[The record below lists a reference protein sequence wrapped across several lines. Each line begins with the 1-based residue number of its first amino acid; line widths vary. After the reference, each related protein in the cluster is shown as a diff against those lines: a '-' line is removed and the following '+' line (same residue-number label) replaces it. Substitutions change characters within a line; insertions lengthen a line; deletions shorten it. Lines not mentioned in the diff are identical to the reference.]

1 MGTPQEALPV
11 PIHTLGCIKV
21 CLRFFRRPWGHKGL
35 HERSAAA
42 VCGAEPAQLPLQK
55 DEVTRVDLLLNPEVW
70 IAFLTLLALEIVLG
84 IDNIVFISILVDKLP
99 EERQALAR
107 RLGLGM
113 ALLMRILLLLSL
125 SWVIGL
131 TAPLFTVLGQEIS
144 GRDVILILGG
154 LFLLG
159 KSTYEIHENLEGEEG
174 HSSARVR
181 ATFASVLV
189 QIILLDMVFSLDS
202 VITAVGMVDQVSVM
216 IAAVTVAILVM
227 LFSAEAVSGLV
238 NRHPTLKMLA
248 LSFLLLIGFAL
259 LLEGF
264 DQHVPKGYIYFAMG
278 FSVLVEFLN
287 IRARRRREARSEPV
301 ELHRRYARPEE
312 GSDRSQP

>member
-1 MGTPQEALPV
+1 M
-11 PIHTLGCIKV
+11 
-21 CLRFFRRPWGHKGL
+21 
-35 HERSAAA
+35 
-42 VCGAEPAQLPLQK
+42 
-55 DEVTRVDLLLNPEVW
+55 DLLLNPEIWV
-70 IAFLTLLALEIVLG
+70 AFLTLLALEIVLG

-113 ALLMRILLLLSL
+113 ALVMRVLLLLSL

-131 TAPLFTVLGQEIS
+131 TAPLFTILGQEIS
-144 GRDVILILGG
+144 GRDLILILGG

-159 KSTYEIHENLEGEEG
+159 KSTFEIHENLEGEEG
-174 HSSARVR
+174 HSSARVK
-181 ATFASVLV
+181 ATFASVLI
-189 QIILLDMVFSLDS
+189 QIIILDMVFSLDS

-227 LFSAEAVSGLV
+227 LVSAEAVAGLV

-248 LSFLLLIGFAL
+248 LSFLLLIGLTL

-278 FSVLVEFLN
+278 FSVLVELLN
-287 IRARRRREARSEPV
+287 IRVRRRRESRAHPV
-301 ELHRRYARPEE
+301 KLHRRYARSEE
-312 GSDRSQP
+312 EPGPSQL